1 MATPGQPPRSPAL
14 SHPIPPGVPAVGRVL
29 RQRRATS
36 RRGAALLGL
45 ALGMLQG
52 LGLGPGPGP
61 ATAGPLPPLSEPQQ
75 RIIESPG
82 DEKPYNVRLHFLK
95 SNERRHDL
103 FFSSLRG
110 LGGGYLGVGAD
121 QNYTLAAI
129 ARAELVWLVDIDGD
143 VVQWHKI
150 YAALIPLAASPAELL
165 TLLGGRRD
173 GEVKAALVARWGEEG
188 AKLFPTFLRY
198 RGYLLAHLGGER
210 TVMQRGKPV
219 TWVSDPAL
227 YQHVRSLMIAR
238 RVVPRVGDLHGEA
251 TMLGIAQAAKQAGV
265 TLRTVYLS
273 NAEQWFRYSPQF
285 QRNMLALPHEPRTL
299 VLRTLARGELPT
311 PDGDRWHFSVQTL
324 DAFLSRMAEEQHPAR
339 KVGDLVPDML
349 AGRRLG
355 SPGLSW
361 LGPVQPP
368 PRTLY
373 LAELP
378 AVRPADPAPPVQ
390 PAVAIGTPPAALP
403 AGPKSAAL
411 GAPPAN
417 LIPVSKSGAIGAPP
431 AAPAPVP
438 KAVAFVAWNR
448 LPPLRYADAVVT
460 KIAPVGAVSQAAGPR
475 PLRPWSRLPPLRTA
489 DAVLTAPRPRI
500 VPDWS
505 RLPLRLADP
514 LPAITAPVSALLDW
528 HKLRPRDPAPKPP
541 PLRP

>member
-1 MATPGQPPRSPAL
+1 MATPGQPPRSSAASPPAPL
-14 SHPIPPGVPAVGRVL
+14 IVGAAERSL
-29 RQRRATS
+29 GRRAATS
-36 RRGAALLGL
+36 RRRAALIGLGL
-45 ALGMLQG
+45 ALGLGQG
-52 LGLGPGPGP
+52 P
-61 ATAGPLPPLSEPQQ
+61 TVAGPLAPLSEQQQ
-75 RIIESPG
+75 RVVESPG

-150 YAALIPLAASPAELL
+150 YAALIPIAATPAELL

-173 GEVKAALVARWGEEG
+173 AEVKSALTARWGDEG

-210 TVMQRGKPV
+210 QVMLRGRPV

-227 YQHVRSLMIAR
+227 YQHVRGLMQAR
-238 RVVPRVGDLHGEA
+238 RVIPRVGDLHGEA
-251 TMLGIAQAAKQAGV
+251 TLLGIAQAARQAGT

-324 DAFLSRMAEEQHPAR
+324 DAFLGRMAEEQNPAR
-339 KVGDLVPDML
+339 KIGDLVPDML

-355 SPGLSW
+355 SLGLSW

-378 AVRPADPAPPVQ
+378 AVRPADPAPAVPPAL
-390 PAVAIGTPPAALP
+390 PAVAL
-403 AGPKSAAL
+403 
-411 GAPPAN
+411 
-417 LIPVSKSGAIGAPP
+417 V
-431 AAPAPVP
+431 APAPAKRP
-438 KAVAFVAWNR
+438 PALVAWSR
-448 LPPLRYADAVVT
+448 LPTLRYADAVVT
-460 KIAPVGAVSQAAGPR
+460 PIAPGGPISQVAAPR
-475 PLRPWSRLPPLRTA
+475 PMRPWSRLPPLRTA

-500 VPDWS
+500 VPDRS

-528 HKLRPRDPAPKPP
+528 HKLRPRAAGPKTP
-541 PLRP
+541 PLRQ

>member
-1 MATPGQPPRSPAL
+1 
-14 SHPIPPGVPAVGRVL
+14 VGRV
-29 RQRRATS
+29 RQRCGAIS
-36 RRGAALLGL
+36 RRRAALLGL
-45 ALGMLQG
+45 ALGLAQG
-52 LGLGPGPGP
+52 LGQGPGPG
-61 ATAGPLPPLSEPQQ
+61 AAVADPLPALSEPQQ

-173 GEVKAALVARWGEEG
+173 GEVKAALAARWGEEG
-188 AKLFPTFLRY
+188 ARLLPTFLRY
-198 RGYLLAHLGGER
+198 RGYLLAHLGAER
-210 TVMQRGKPV
+210 AVMLRGKPV

-251 TMLGIAQAAKQAGV
+251 TLLGIAQAAKQAGV

-285 QRNMLALPHEPRTL
+285 QRNMLALPHEPRTV

-324 DAFLSRMAEEQHPAR
+324 DAFLSRMAEEQRPAR

-349 AGRRLG
+349 AGRRPG
-355 SPGLSW
+355 SLGLSW

-390 PAVAIGTPPAALP
+390 PAVSPVAPLPGAKSGAPVAPPPALLAMAKSGAPVASPGVPAPGTRPAAL
-403 AGPKSAAL
+403 
-411 GAPPAN
+411 
-417 LIPVSKSGAIGAPP
+417 
-431 AAPAPVP
+431 
-438 KAVAFVAWNR
+438 VAWNR

-460 KIAPVGAVSQAAGPR
+460 KIAPVGAVSSAAVPR

-528 HKLRPRDPAPKPP
+528 HKLRPRDPAPKSP